1 MTSVTQ
7 MLMESE
13 MTTEMVTHDGSDDD
27 GEMVRMASAMAIQH
41 H

>member
-1 MTSVTQ
+1 
-7 MLMESE
+7 MLMSE
-13 MTTEMVTHDGSDDD
+13 MTTEMVTHGGSDDD